1 MGLFASAKPLSL
13 PPPPLSRTFVSIPSG
28 RKFRLGA
35 SATNSYRISGGN
47 YKSLEKLELAD
58 QPPRANRGL
67 PISTRTHTHT
77 HTLRSSS
84 RFFFS
89 CELANDRFV
98 TRFREEWFM
107 AFFLNAIKNIDDV
120 KRS

>member
-77 HTLRSSS
+77 LRSSS